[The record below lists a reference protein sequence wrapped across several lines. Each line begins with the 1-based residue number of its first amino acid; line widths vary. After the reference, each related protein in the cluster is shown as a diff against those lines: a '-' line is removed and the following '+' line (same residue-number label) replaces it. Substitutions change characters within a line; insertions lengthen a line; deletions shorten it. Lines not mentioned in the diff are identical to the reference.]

1 MQFEPMSSNG
11 KGKMMQ
17 QQDSQRDAEAF
28 AAAFEQ
34 ASLDAVEAEPAYD
47 DGLSQ
52 EMLEQEIAREI
63 AMESEAVEMSIERPV
78 EAGPEY
84 DDGLS
89 QDMLEQEIA
98 REIEME
104 TEEIQF
110 LIQQKAKEEEAQ
122 RHMRQETNHLS
133 ALDLS
138 QDFIDVDEEFKIAE
152 EHEYSEDPHQFLRM
166 DDDPLRQMVHDMER
180 EGQQETT
187 ASTPKSIDEELARTA
202 GSLLESVSH
211 DTSEKFQSSVFL
223 QLMRR
228 LRDREV
234 TVEGEKF
241 VEVSE
246 DDSLQIPSPRVD
258 DDFEIASPGFY
269 PTAQQT
275 SGVN

>member
-1 MQFEPMSSNG
+1 
-11 KGKMMQ
+11 MMQ
-17 QQDSQRDAEAF
+17 EQDSRWNAEAF

-34 ASLDAVEAEPAYD
+34 ASQDVVEAEPAYD

-52 EMLEQEIAREI
+52 EMFEQEIAREI
-63 AMESEAVEMSIERPV
+63 AMESEAVEMSMERPV

-89 QDMLEQEIA
+89 QEMLEREIA

-110 LIQQKAKEEEAQ
+110 LIQQKAEEEAQ
-122 RHMRQETNHLS
+122 ARQMRQETNHLS

-138 QDFIDVDEEFKIAE
+138 QGFLDVDEEFKTAE
-152 EHEYSEDPHQFLRM
+152 EHEYSDDPHQFLRM
-166 DDDPLRQMVHDMER
+166 DDPMREPIHDIPR
-180 EGQQETT
+180 EEQQETT

-228 LRDREV
+228 LRDKEV

-246 DDSLQIPSPRVD
+246 DDPLQIPSPHED
-258 DDFEIASPGFY
+258 ASAH
-269 PTAQQT
+269 AQQQ
-275 SGVN
+275 GVN